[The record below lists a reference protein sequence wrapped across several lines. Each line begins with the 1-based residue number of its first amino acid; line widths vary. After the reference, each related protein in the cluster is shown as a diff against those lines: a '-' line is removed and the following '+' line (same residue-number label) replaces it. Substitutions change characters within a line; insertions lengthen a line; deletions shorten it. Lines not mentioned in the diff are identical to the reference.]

1 MVALIVG
8 IANSAWS
15 LLLEM
20 SPYLLLGFFVA
31 GLLKTDKLVKVGGK
45 FETNTVI
52 KNIQSAGFIIEEKG
66 RIK

>member
-1 MVALIVG
+1 MAALIVG
-8 IANSAWS
+8 IANSAWN

-52 KNIQSAGFIIEEKG
+52 KNI
-66 RIK
+66 